1 MSEQEEYEEYDI
13 LYDWE
18 PEVDIYYYLYH
29 YFCFD
34 FFFMCFFYVLQK
46 DEDLPLIAGEIV
58 QVIEKHDHG
67 WWFGQIKT
75 DGNVVQGYFPR
86 NYIKEKPRAR
96 NVPKPPPRPASLQTK
111 SVSIAEDSEV
121 KSLAGGLSQTSI
133 SSSVAGQRSRN
144 PRTFSLRS
152 LVAFD
157 ELSQQGYTV
166 DVKESDKGML
176 GESPTLNS
184 LVELKITGMVWDG
197 AQTFTNTFIEGC
209 FRFVV
214 GKHNVV
220 AGIQLGVQTMVKGQ
234 HATITCAPN
243 MAYGIAGNPPFVPPN
258 AFIVFE
264 LEVLS
269 VSNPADFDTLTYDGP
284 LEWLS
289 SGVATTRIVKVA
301 APQVSTVAK
310 GIEER
315 RAYEID
321 SAASASSDS
330 SSQK

>member
-1 MSEQEEYEEYDI
+1 M
-13 LYDWE
+13 
-18 PEVDIYYYLYH
+18 
-29 YFCFD
+29 
-34 FFFMCFFYVLQK
+34 
-46 DEDLPLIAGEIV
+46 

-75 DGNVVQGYFPR
+75 EGSVVQGYFPR
-86 NYIKEKPRAR
+86 NYIKEKPRVR

-111 SVSIAEDSEV
+111 SVSIVEDSEV
-121 KSLAGGLSQTSI
+121 KTLASGLAQSSI
-133 SSSVAGQRSRN
+133 NSSVGQRSRN

-157 ELSQQGYTV
+157 ELSQNGYTV

-184 LVELKITGMVWDG
+184 FVDLKLTGMVWDG
-197 AQTFTNTFIEGC
+197 AQTFTNTFIEGS
-209 FRFVV
+209 FRFVI
-214 GKHNVV
+214 GKHHVV
-220 AGIQLGVQTMVKGQ
+220 AGIQLGIQSMVKGQ

-264 LEVLS
+264 VEILS
-269 VSNPADFDTLTYDGP
+269 ISNPTDFENLTYDGP
-284 LEWLS
+284 LELLS
-289 SGVATTRIVKVA
+289 SGVATTRIMKVA
-301 APQVSTVAK
+301 APQISTVTKA
-310 GIEER
+310 IEER

-321 SAASASSDS
+321 SVAAADS
-330 SSQK
+330 SSPK